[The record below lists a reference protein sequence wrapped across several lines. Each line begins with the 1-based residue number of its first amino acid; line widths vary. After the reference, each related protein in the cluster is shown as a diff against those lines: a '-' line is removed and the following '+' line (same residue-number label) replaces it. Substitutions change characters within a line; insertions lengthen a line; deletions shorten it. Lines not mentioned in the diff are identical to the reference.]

1 LPVSTNSIAMSSI
14 RVTPMLGENE
24 VVRMITM
31 ENKAEKVLMN
41 SIIRA
46 GSLD

>member
-1 LPVSTNSIAMSSI
+1 
-14 RVTPMLGENE
+14 MLGENE